1 MVCLLVKFFAPST
14 CKSRVR
20 TRLNG
25 EHLSKASLYED
36 NPVLNRIKPRK
47 RSGIYMIH
55 CLENDWRYYGESSN
69 VSGRL
74 ASHNSMLNRTIH
86 PNKALQVDWN
96 AYGPDLFQ
104 FIVLHQGEEWD
115 ELSLRRGKELEYIIH
130 NRNQAYNI
138 YEGVQNP
145 GDTNPFW
152 GKTHTEAAKQK
163 IRNALK
169 GIPNDKL
176 GKKVSIKGIKY
187 PSIAEAS
194 RQTNHSR
201 NLIRKR
207 MQDSSYPDWF
217 ESENA

>member
-14 CKSRVR
+14 CKGRVR

-25 EHLSKASLYED
+25 ESAWPIAKD
-36 NPVLNRIKPRK
+36 NPVLNRIRPRK

-74 ASHNSMLNRTIH
+74 ASHKSMLNRKIH
-86 PNKALQVDWN
+86 PNKSLQVDWN
-96 AYGPDLFQ
+96 LYGPDLFQ
-104 FIVLHQGEEWD
+104 FIVLHQGHEWD
-115 ELSLRRGKELEYIIH
+115 ELPLRRSKELEYILH
-130 NRNQAYNI
+130 NRSQAYNV
-138 YEGVQNP
+138 YEGIHNP

-152 GKTHTEAAKQK
+152 GKTHTEATKQK

-176 GKKVSIKGIKY
+176 GKKVSIQGSQY

-207 MQDSSYPDWF
+207 IQDPNYPEWS